1 MITAQDARK
10 VVEETRFTREIQELE
25 NEQRSVYDKLVTAA
39 KKGSTM
45 ISFSKLS
52 DEMLGILRASGY
64 TISEG
69 DGRFTVY
76 W

>member
-64 TISEG
+64 TTSEG
-69 DGRFTVY
+69 GGKFTVY